1 MLDEIIEVFIKVLE
15 LQDVK
20 VGRETLILEELGAN
34 SLDIIDIVSELED
47 TYGIT
52 IPDEA
57 IPEFK
62 TVADVADFVEH
73 ALDVRAEL

>member
-1 MLDEIIEVFIKVLE
+1 MLEDIINVFTKVLE
-15 LQDVK
+15 IEDTV
-20 VGRETLILEELGAN
+20 VSGETLILEELGAN

-47 TYGIT
+47 DYGIT

-62 TVADVADFVEH
+62 TVADVASFVEQ
-73 ALDVRAEL
+73 ASK